1 MRIIVDTNIVFSAL
15 LNTDGIIGDLIFN
28 SGRLFD
34 FYSCSYMRFEISKHW
49 EKIKNISALNDDLL
63 REAQFRLFTR
73 IKFIDEEIIPPKI
86 WSASEKIVHDIDID
100 DLDFIALAKYLRGFV
115 WTGDKVLY
123 KGLKRKKYERVFTTA
138 ELVAIRDKRI

>member
-1 MRIIVDTNIVFSAL
+1 M
-15 LNTDGIIGDLIFN
+15 
-28 SGRLFD
+28 
-34 FYSCSYMRFEISKHW
+34 
-49 EKIKNISALNDDLL
+49 SALNDDLL

-86 WSASEKIVHDIDID
+86 WLASEKIVHDIDID